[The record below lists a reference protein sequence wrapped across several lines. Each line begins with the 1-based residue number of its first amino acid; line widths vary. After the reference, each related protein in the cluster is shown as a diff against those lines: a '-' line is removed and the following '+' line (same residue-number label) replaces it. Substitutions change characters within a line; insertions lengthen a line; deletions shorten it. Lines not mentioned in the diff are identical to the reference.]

1 MSDISVHVVLDASN
15 KLQERRNK
23 IKSWQWKVL
32 EKELKEKFF
41 RQEEILLD
49 AIQLE
54 PKDHQVTMEA
64 IQATHR
70 GLDAV
75 EEYFKNY
82 TLEEDE
88 IPF

>member
-1 MSDISVHVVLDASN
+1 MSGISIHGVLDASN

-32 EKELKEKFF
+32 EKELKEKFY
-41 RQEEILLD
+41 RQEEILMD

-82 TLEEDE
+82 TLEDYQ
-88 IPF
+88 IPL